1 VVCERSFVSRTA
13 PLVLPVLVLGPRE
26 TDGRRLVQSI
36 QLLELYTVL
45 KRGARLG
52 VDEGL
57 DRPLRRSH
65 EYPSWMQLV
74 EVVNSPPPNH
84 LPRLRSRNPTQKP
97 LWMLELATL
106 IDDAPKTGRLEATA
120 ADALGFLV
128 VATRAQ
134 TRPPCWY
141 LPLIHGRARPKRDLN
156 DHD

>member
-1 VVCERSFVSRTA
+1 MGVCVTFIGRDRILKSMGVEVRPTPIHRHPPRSPVVCERSFVSRTA

-84 LPRLRSRNPTQKP
+84 LPRLHSRNPTQKP
-97 LWMLELATL
+97 LRFQSNWLL
-106 IDDAPKTGRLEATA
+106 
-120 ADALGFLV
+120 
-128 VATRAQ
+128 
-134 TRPPCWY
+134 
-141 LPLIHGRARPKRDLN
+141 
-156 DHD
+156 